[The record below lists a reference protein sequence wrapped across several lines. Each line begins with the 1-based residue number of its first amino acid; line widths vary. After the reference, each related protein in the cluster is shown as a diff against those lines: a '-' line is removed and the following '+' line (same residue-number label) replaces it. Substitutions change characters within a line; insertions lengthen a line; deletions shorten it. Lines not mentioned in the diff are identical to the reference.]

1 MYEKNW
7 LRILLWE
14 ICHRMT
20 KPVVMKLSLA
30 LPLLLMATLQVNA
43 SAFGQE
49 VTLQR
54 KNVKLDYVL
63 RELQKQ
69 SGYNI
74 LFDQRIIPASARVNV
89 DYKDTELNEVL
100 IEVLAP
106 FGIKYKQTGRNIVL
120 NKERSTD
127 SKPPSIQQQNTIQG
141 EVQDA
146 DGTPISGVTIRVNN
160 SSSEGALTAENG
172 EFSILASP
180 QDRLTFS
187 FIGKESVTITVGDR
201 SKLLIVLHDQT
212 VVWHIIATFQLKR
225 LWVLRVILKY
235 LKC

>member
-14 ICHRMT
+14 ICRPMT

-30 LPLLLMATLQVNA
+30 LPFLLMATLQVNA

-74 LFDQRIIPASARVNV
+74 LFDQRIIPAAARVNV
-89 DYKDTELNEVL
+89 NYKDAELNHVL
-100 IEVLAP
+100 IELLAP
-106 FGIKYKQTGRNIVL
+106 Y
-120 NKERSTD
+120 
-127 SKPPSIQQQNTIQG
+127 
-141 EVQDA
+141 
-146 DGTPISGVTIRVNN
+146 
-160 SSSEGALTAENG
+160 
-172 EFSILASP
+172 
-180 QDRLTFS
+180 
-187 FIGKESVTITVGDR
+187 
-201 SKLLIVLHDQT
+201 
-212 VVWHIIATFQLKR
+212 
-225 LWVLRVILKY
+225 
-235 LKC
+235 